1 MGEAFPA
8 FAMPTDC
15 APHFSVVDAWSEGHP
30 LLYGAYPMQFFGGP
44 TCALTCPLEVFT
56 EREFDRIDVAAAAA
70 TAVSFGLTLWTFLTF
85 VSFKE
90 NRGKKPRVV
99 LLCSAQGMLLTFSWF
114 VSSFVLLVDSWD
126 LYRNTVVHEASSAAR
141 KFRAS
146 KRLVAVICALSAV
159 PVAVLGAEGEFGHRP
174 GGSYCWIADVTRTTK
189 LFNRSWVQV
198 LYIPLLPVVAAATC
212 LYLRTIYQIV
222 RHDRELRK
230 TFAGDASPRS
240 PRHEAH
246 ASACDRLC
254 QRFVARDLRDY
265 WIFKYYRPLL
275 HVTWMTFMT
284 LYLTAIFV
292 KSDGAMD
299 AYEQSFAE
307 WAECLVVQTFVA
319 PGREEDLCGEH
330 PAKRLAPGYVGAI
343 HVLIYSWGGVLFLIY
358 GWKAEHYA
366 QWELALRSDLPKT
379 LSRRISRVRASF
391 SRRKRHPAVELAVQ
405 PSIASVY
412 GRQDEKAGDGG
423 DDKPPARPARDVV

>member
-1 MGEAFPA
+1 MSSSVPRSPA
-8 FAMPTDC
+8 Y
-15 APHFSVVDAWSEGHP
+15 S
-30 LLYGAYPMQFFGGP
+30 
-44 TCALTCPLEVFT
+44 
-56 EREFDRIDVAAAAA
+56 
-70 TAVSFGLTLWTFLTF
+70 
-85 VSFKE
+85 
-90 NRGKKPRVV
+90 
-99 LLCSAQGMLLTFSWF
+99 
-114 VSSFVLLVDSWD
+114 
-126 LYRNTVVHEASSAAR
+126 SSAAR

-299 AYEQSFAE
+299 AYEESFAE

-319 PGREEDLCGEH
+319 PGREEASCGAH

-412 GRQDEKAGDGG
+412 GRQEREGRRRRRRQAAGAARAGRRLKCGFLYGRSGGRSGTGAASETRANRARAGSDGFCCT
-423 DDKPPARPARDVV
+423 RR